1 MADTTHRHSPL
12 AALADRLAAAGDA
25 PARIRLTEV
34 PFLTQLTLRVTPGTP
49 AAAAAARALGA
60 PLPLAPNTTSAGE
73 SVDVLWMGPDEWL
86 VVAPPGTARHLEA
99 LERALGADHGSVI
112 DVSAQRTV
120 IEVAGADAR
129 NVLLKGCALDLHP
142 RAFGVGR
149 CAQTLLAR
157 AHVILHARTDE
168 PAYRVFVRASFAG
181 YLAEWLLD
189 AAGEYRGADPADLSA
204 TGSAA
209 VVAAPIAERY
219 RLYPSLDQAL

>member
-12 AALADRLAAAGDA
+12 AALADRLAAASDV
-25 PARIRLTEV
+25 PARIRLSEV

-73 SVDVLWMGPDEWL
+73 RVEVLWMGPDEWL
-86 VVAPPGTARHLEA
+86 VVAPPGAERHLEL
-99 LERALGADHGSVI
+99 LERALGAEHGTVV

-120 IEVAGADAR
+120 IDVAGANAR
-129 NVLLKGCALDLHP
+129 DVLLKGCALDLHP

-157 AHVILHARTDE
+157 AQVILHARTDD

-189 AAGEYRGADPADLSA
+189 AAGEYRGAASLDLGLPS
-204 TGSAA
+204 SAA
-209 VVAAPIAERY
+209 IVAAPA
-219 RLYPSLDQAL
+219 

>member
-12 AALADRLAAAGDA
+12 AALADRLAAASDV
-25 PARIRLTEV
+25 PARIRLSEV

-73 SVDVLWMGPDEWL
+73 GVEVLWMGPDERL
-86 VVAPPGTARHLEA
+86 VVAPPGAERHLEA
-99 LERALGADHGSVI
+99 LERALGAEHGTVV

-120 IEVAGADAR
+120 IDVAGANAR
-129 NVLLKGCALDLHP
+129 DVLLKGCALDLHP

-157 AHVILHARTDE
+157 AQVILHARTDE

-189 AAGEYRGADPADLSA
+189 AAAEYRGAGPVELSLQS
-204 TGSAA
+204 SAA
-209 VVAAPIAERY
+209 IVAAPA
-219 RLYPSLDQAL
+219 